1 MGGRAG
7 FLGLRTGEGRGDHY
21 WSGRAALRLHNGNR
35 RYITLQYNLGNI
47 WTNGSR
53 VDLREIIHG
62 IGLGYTL
69 VSPAGP
75 LDIAIGL
82 ATDRRTIG
90 YLNMGFMF

>member
-1 MGGRAG
+1 MLAATAECLIERFGR
-7 FLGLRTGEGRGDHY
+7 
-21 WSGRAALRLHNGNR
+21 S
-35 RYITLQYNLGNI
+35 
-47 WTNGSR
+47 SR
-53 VDLREIIHG
+53 VDLRDVIHG

-82 ATDRRTIG
+82 ATDRQTIG